1 MLAAQ
6 QRGAL
11 QRPARQMSVKA
22 LARPNG
28 LARSSIPI
36 VGSRKA
42 AIATPK
48 VATFPGVSVSGGSDS
63 LVYPRNAVRGA
74 VSALTSIVIA

>member
-11 QRPARQMSVKA
+11 VRPARQISVNA

-28 LARSSIPI
+28 LGRSSTPI
-36 VGSRKA
+36 AGSRNA
-42 AIATPK
+42 SVATPK
-48 VATFPGVSVSGGSDS
+48 VATFPDVSVPGGSDS

-74 VSALTSIVIA
+74 V